1 LGAPRRADIRAQSAA
16 RKKFIGIMMDTQGPA
31 IRTGDLAVPLDLQP
45 GQKFI
50 LTVRGARDLE
60 QHSVDVN
67 YENFINDIN
76 VGDVVLI
83 DNGAIEMKVLAKAG
97 NKVEC
102 EVLTEGTLGSR
113 RHINLPGVKVSL
125 PALTAKDIKDV
136 KLGLELGVDF
146 IALSFVREARDLMQ
160 LKELFEAGK
169 MPPLVIAK
177 IEDQQ
182 AVANL
187 ESIVRESDAVMVARG
202 DLGIEIPYEEL
213 PIVQRRIV
221 KTCLKHGKPV
231 IVATHM
237 LESMIE
243 SPMPTRAEV
252 TDVANAIY
260 EETDA
265 IMLSG
270 ETTVGKYPLKCIEVF
285 DKHRHAHRAQ
295 RQRAIP
301 RRGGTDQR
309 AAEAREERRRDGQ
322 RTQGRGA
329 ARLHAARSHGHLRLV
344 DAPALLAGLCNVRQ
358 RKDRPSTDLELW
370 PFPARRVMAR
380 YATGGRGGSVYHV
393 TTLADSGPGSF
404 RDAVSRGGRTI
415 VFDVGGYITLYSAVS
430 AASGLTIAGQTAP
443 GGGIGLMGNELSFY
457 GENNIICRHFRVRQ
471 GGSSTG
477 SSAINI
483 GAAAALAN
491 NMIFDHI
498 SVEFGQWDSIDAVH
512 TRPSRCKIPSSPIP
526 STSSSAR
533 TSRVSMLTWYGNLW
547 VNAHNRQPL
556 ARRTRSIST
565 MSSMIIRPLT
575 RSATPRGA
583 LTMTSSIIISSSD
596 LPAPPDAG

>member
-1 LGAPRRADIRAQSAA
+1 MRQGTVRRTKIISTLGPATDSAEMIGKLMDAVLNIFLLNMSHAPHDWVRRVFADIRDES
-16 RKKFIGIMMDTQGPA
+16 KKRNLYTGIMMDTQGPA
-31 IRTGDLAVPLDLQP
+31 IRTGDLSVPLDLQP
-45 GQKFI
+45 GQKFT
-50 LTVRGARDLE
+50 LTVRGERDLE

-67 YENFINDIN
+67 YENFINDIS

-83 DNGAIEMKVLAKAG
+83 DNGTIQMKVLAKNG

-102 EVLTEGTLGSR
+102 EVLTEGKLGSR

-125 PALTAKDIKDV
+125 PALTSKDIKDV

-160 LKELFEAGK
+160 LRELFEAGK

-187 ESIVRESDAVMVARG
+187 ESIVREADAVMVARG

-285 DKHRHAHRAQ
+285 DKIAVRIERSGSAQ
-295 RQRAIP
+295 FH
-301 RRGGTDQR
+301 D
-309 AAEAREERRRDGQ
+309 AAELTNPRQKLVKSAVVMANELK
-322 RTQGRGA
+322 A
-329 ARLHAARSHGHLRLV
+329 AAVLCFTRHGHM
-344 DAPALLAGLCNVRQ
+344 AQYTAWM
-358 RKDRPSTDLELW
+358 RP
-370 PFPARRVMAR
+370 R
-380 YATGGRGGSVYHV
+380 Y
-393 TTLADSGPGSF
+393 
-404 RDAVSRGGRTI
+404 
-415 VFDVGGYITLYSAVS
+415 
-430 AASGLTIAGQTAP
+430 
-443 GGGIGLMGNELSFY
+443 
-457 GENNIICRHFRVRQ
+457 
-471 GGSSTG
+471 
-477 SSAINI
+477 
-483 GAAAALAN
+483 
-491 NMIFDHI
+491 
-498 SVEFGQWDSIDAVH
+498 
-512 TRPSRCKIPSSPIP
+512 SPIY
-526 STSSSAR
+526 ALCENEKAANEMALCWG
-533 TSRVSMLTWYGNLW
+533 V
-547 VNAHNRQPL
+547 
-556 ARRTRSIST
+556 
-565 MSSMIIRPLT
+565 
-575 RSATPRGA
+575 TP
-583 LTMTSSIIISSSD
+583 
-596 LPAPPDAG
+596 